1 MADEGLREDGE
12 ENAITVD
19 MRWAHERADELVAA
33 GHPWE
38 DVKLVLQMEANAF
51 NEFAK
56 LTSDQELADYIFA
69 EYSRVIETNESRKLK
84 REEFEPEIRDAEAK
98 WLSASAP
105 PSVSAPSSE
114 PSR

>member
-1 MADEGLREDGE
+1 MADEGLREDGR

-56 LTSDQELADYIFA
+56 LTGDQELADRIFA
-69 EYSRVIETNESRKLK
+69 EYSRVIKANESRKLK

-98 WLSASAP
+98 WLAASAP
-105 PSVSAPSSE
+105 PAATSD
-114 PSR
+114 